1 MELSALRTFV
11 AVAEWSSFSR
21 AAQALHI
28 AQPAVSQQ
36 IKRLERQLGA
46 PLFDRSTRR
55 VTLTAA
61 GQALLPKAR
70 AILGDVEQAETAVL
84 LAAAGR
90 SGRVRVGF
98 VGTATYDLLPAVVR
112 AVGVELPEIDL
123 EVYGEQLGP
132 ALTDALAAGQLDIA
146 VTRNPLAG
154 VADSAGITL
163 HPLRHEELIAA
174 VPSDHAMVQSATVTL
189 ASLADETFITH
200 PSGHHSVMYDAVISA
215 CREVGFTPRDIIEVR
230 ETATLI
236 TFVAAGMGVALV
248 PQPVTSLSVRGVE
261 YRTLS
266 DVSYPTQLVMAYR
279 KGSPAV
285 ARVAE
290 VVAELTTG

>member
-1 MELSALRTFV
+1 MDLHSLRTFV
-11 AVAEWSSFSR
+11 SVADSASFSR
-21 AAQALHI
+21 AAQVLHI

-46 PLFDRSTRR
+46 LLFDRSTRR

-61 GQALLPKAR
+61 GEALLPQAR
-70 AILGDVEQAETAVL
+70 SVLEGVAEAESAVQ
-84 LAAAGR
+84 LAVAGR
-90 SGRVRVGF
+90 AGRVRVGF
-98 VGTATYDLLPAVVR
+98 VGTATYDLLPAVTR
-112 AVGVELPEIDL
+112 AVGAELPEIDL

-146 VTRNPLAG
+146 VTRNPM
-154 VADSAGITL
+154 ADVAGITFN
-163 HPLRHEELIAA
+163 PLRREELIAA
-174 VPSDHAMVQSATVTL
+174 VPSGHRVAQTSTL
-189 ASLADETFITH
+189 ALAELHRETFITH
-200 PSGHHSVMYDAVISA
+200 PSGHRSVMYDAVIDA
-215 CREVGFTPRDIIEVR
+215 CREVGFTPGKVVEVR

-266 DVSYPTQLVMAYR
+266 DVSYPTELVMAR
-279 KGSPAV
+279 RGASAAV
-285 ARVAE
+285 ERVAA
-290 VVAELTTG
+290 VITELTAS